1 MSAQISITLG
11 RQGSNW
17 IPSILNPA
25 PSIVQDFWFM
35 TKNPIPK
42 DNWGQ
47 REYAALL
54 ATLNSFIKI
63 ADTVKF

>member
-1 MSAQISITLG
+1 
-11 RQGSNW
+11 
-17 IPSILNPA
+17 
-25 PSIVQDFWFM
+25 M

-47 REYAALL
+47 REYDALL